1 MDDADRLNSPLLPPR
16 FLPGAPDEPFRFQG
30 IPGIEATRGG
40 NRFAVWYGGGD
51 GEGRQ
56 NFLMLARRNPK
67 NPDEWPIV
75 LRVVHPGREIRCFD
89 AALWLDPAGKLR
101 LFWSQSRCRET
112 GKDVSDGV
120 NGVWQSVCAEPDA
133 PVPNWTRPE
142 RLCDGIMLNKPCI
155 ASDGSWLLPVSVW
168 GDGIGGGKLPES
180 LRDVSGANLFV
191 STDGGQSFRRRGL
204 ARVEEGRLF
213 DEHLFVERRDG
224 SLLML
229 IRTLYGIAES
239 RSTDGGQSWTPPQR
253 SRLRGPGSRFA
264 LRRLKSGSLLLI
276 NHQCGVPF
284 SPVREKL
291 TAYLSDDD
299 GESWTAGMMID
310 PRTGVS
316 YPDFTEES
324 NGAILC
330 VYDRDRYGDGEI
342 LLAEFTPDDVR
353 KGVLPRPPQT
363 ISALRNRTG
372 DNTEIP
378 TTGEQIK
385 ELA

>member
-51 GEGRQ
+51 GEGPQ

-191 STDGGQSFRRRGL
+191 STDGGQS
-204 ARVEEGRLF
+204 
-213 DEHLFVERRDG
+213 
-224 SLLML
+224 
-229 IRTLYGIAES
+229 
-239 RSTDGGQSWTPPQR
+239 WTPPQR

-372 DNTEIP
+372 VNTEIP

>member
-30 IPGIEATRGG
+30 IPGIEVTRGG

-51 GEGRQ
+51 GEGPQ
-56 NFLMLARRNPK
+56 NFLMLARRNSK

-191 STDGGQSFRRRGL
+191 STDGGQSFRRRGSP
-204 ARVEEGRLF
+204 
-213 DEHLFVERRDG
+213 G
-224 SLLML
+224 SKRGGSSMN
-229 IRTLYGIAES
+229 ISSSNAATVAPDADPGPCTASQES

-253 SRLRGPGSRFA
+253 SRLRGTGFA
-264 LRRLKSGSLLLI
+264 LRAAPVEVRFAAADQPSVRGALQPGPRKAD
-276 NHQCGVPF
+276 GVP
-284 SPVREKL
+284 L
-291 TAYLSDDD
+291 
-299 GESWTAGMMID
+299 G
-310 PRTGVS
+310 
-316 YPDFTEES
+316 
-324 NGAILC
+324 
-330 VYDRDRYGDGEI
+330 
-342 LLAEFTPDDVR
+342 
-353 KGVLPRPPQT
+353 
-363 ISALRNRTG
+363 
-372 DNTEIP
+372 
-378 TTGEQIK
+378 
-385 ELA
+385 